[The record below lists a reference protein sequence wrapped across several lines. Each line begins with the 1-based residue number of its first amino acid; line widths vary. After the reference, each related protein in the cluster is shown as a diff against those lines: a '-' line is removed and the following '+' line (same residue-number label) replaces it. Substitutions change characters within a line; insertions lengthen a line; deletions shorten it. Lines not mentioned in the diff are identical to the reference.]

1 MSARPAPG
9 RANLALL
16 FILAT
21 VTLDAIGIGLIFP
34 VMPDL
39 MESVTHGTLSQA
51 AMWGGVLAT
60 SYALMQFLFGPI
72 MGNLSDH
79 FGRRPVLLVSL
90 VVMTLDYLAMA
101 VAPSVMLLLI
111 TRIVAGIASATYST
125 ANAYIAD
132 IFGT

>member
-1 MSARPAPG
+1 MSAQSSS

-60 SYALMQFLFGPI
+60 SYAVSYTHLDVYKRQGSI
-72 MGNLSDH
+72 CAH
-79 FGRRPVLLVSL
+79 GR
-90 VVMTLDYLAMA
+90 
-101 VAPSVMLLLI
+101 
-111 TRIVAGIASATYST
+111 
-125 ANAYIAD
+125 
-132 IFGT
+132 